1 MLSDLIGR
9 GDYLPH
15 GSCLMWDSGLLWLHV
30 TSDVLIGLA
39 YFSIPVAL
47 LWFVVRR
54 KDLAFPWMFGLFA
67 AFILACGTTHLMG
80 VWTLWNPDYVLEGA
94 VKTATAAV
102 SVLTAAMLWPILGQ
116 AMALPS
122 PALLRDANAALA
134 EENRVRREAEAR
146 ARASERRY
154 AGIFEHLAEGLFV
167 IDARPDG
174 SFVLDTINPANARAT
189 GLDPVASR
197 GRTMEEILPPAAAAQ
212 VVRRYRECID
222 AGVPVEFEETVELPV
237 GVRRWHTVLVP
248 VRDETGRIATIIG
261 TGRDVTDRR
270 RMEAE
275 LVQASKL
282 ATFGTLTAGL
292 AHEMNQPLNVIRLW
306 AANART
312 LLAEP
317 DPDRAG
323 LERILAIV
331 DGQTER
337 MHRII
342 ESMRL
347 FSRPERD
354 DAEVFD
360 AGEAAEDAVRLV
372 EHGYAMEG
380 VEVAFEP
387 ASAPAPVRGHRI
399 RLEQVV
405 VNLLS
410 NARDAAKAAG
420 EGGRGEVR
428 VLVRAAGDAV
438 RIEVEDNGGGVPPEI
453 ADRIFD
459 PFFTTKEPGSGTGLG
474 LSISAG
480 IVSAMGGRLSM
491 GDVVDASGRRG
502 ARFVLEIPRASRE

>member
-1 MLSDLIGR
+1 MSSTLLGR

-15 GSCLMWDSGLLWLHV
+15 GSCLLWDGGLLWLHV
-30 TSDVLIGLA
+30 TSDLLIGLA

-47 LWFVVRR
+47 VWFVRHRR
-54 KDLAFPWMFGLFA
+54 DLAFPWMFGLFA
-67 AFILACGTTHLMG
+67 AFILACGTTHVMG
-80 VWTLWNPDYVLEGA
+80 VWTLWHADYALEGA
-94 VKTATAAV
+94 VKTVTAAV

-122 PALLRDANAALA
+122 PAVLRDANAALA
-134 EENRVRREAEAR
+134 EENRTRREAEAR

-167 IDARPDG
+167 IGVRPDG
-174 SFVLDTINPANARAT
+174 AFVLDTINPANARAT
-189 GLDPVASR
+189 GLDPAACE
-197 GRTMEEILPPAAAAQ
+197 GRPIADFLPSAAAAQ
-212 VVRRYRECID
+212 LEDRYRQCID
-222 AGVPVEFEETVELPV
+222 AGGPVEFEETVQLPV

-248 VRDETGRIATIIG
+248 VRDETGRITTIIG

-292 AHEMNQPLNVIRLW
+292 AHEINQPLNVIRLW

-312 LLAEP
+312 LLEAP
-317 DPDRAG
+317 TPDRDG

-337 MHRII
+337 MHRIV

-347 FSRPERD
+347 FSRPEREG
-354 DAEVFD
+354 AEVFD
-360 AGEAAEDAVRLV
+360 AGEAAAAAVRLV
-372 EHGYAMEG
+372 EHAYAMEG
-380 VEVAFEP
+380 VEVAFAP
-387 ASAPAPVRGHRI
+387 APAPAPVRGHRI

-420 EGGRGEVR
+420 PDGRGEVR
-428 VLVRAAGDAV
+428 VRVRAGGASV
-438 RIEVEDNGGGVPPEI
+438 RIEVEDTGGGVPPEI

-459 PFFTTKEPGSGTGLG
+459 PFFTTKEPGRGTGLG
-474 LSISAG
+474 LSISTG
-480 IVSAMGGRLSM
+480 IVAAMGGRLSLA
-491 GDVVDASGRRG
+491 DATDADGRRG
-502 ARFVLEIPRASRE
+502 ALVAVEIPRAADA